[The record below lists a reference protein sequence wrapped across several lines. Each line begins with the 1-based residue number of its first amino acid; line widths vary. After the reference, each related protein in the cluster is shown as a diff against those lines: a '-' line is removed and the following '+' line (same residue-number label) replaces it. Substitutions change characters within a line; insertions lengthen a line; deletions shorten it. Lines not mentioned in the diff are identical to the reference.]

1 MTPPILSRLLAA
13 LALAILLLSAP
24 AALAQAQETPQPPPE
39 AVAEDRGLVLN
50 PSRMPVEDE
59 RVLLETLGLEEQPP
73 GRLDGFTSYQNPE
86 LGFVVAPG
94 GRSWRDFRSGWSP
107 WILGILI
114 VLALLAVLGL
124 FFVVGSTTGERDP
137 QGRRVP
143 RFGFVDRV
151 VHWTTAI
158 AFVLLALTGLTLVF
172 GRWLIQPLIGDR
184 AFGSLAQAGLVTH
197 NALGFVFLLG
207 ILLMT
212 VMWIRQN
219 IPDRVD
225 LEWFKRG
232 GGILTKEH
240 IPAGKFNGGQKAIFW
255 ITVLGGLAMGASG
268 ILLLLPIATIGMG
281 GMQVAHG
288 IHTIVAALMIATI
301 IGHVY
306 LGTVGVAGAFDAM
319 WKGHVDRQWARVH
332 HPLWLER
339 SPARDE
345 HPSP

>member
-1 MTPPILSRLLAA
+1 MTLPILSRLLAA
-13 LALAILLLSAP
+13 LALAILVLSAP
-24 AALAQAQETPQPPPE
+24 AALAQQTPQPPPE
-39 AVAEDRGLVLN
+39 AFAEDRGLVEN
-50 PSRMPVEDE
+50 PSRIPVEDE
-59 RVLLETLGLEEQPP
+59 RVLLETLGLTEQPP
-73 GRLDGFTSYQNPE
+73 GRIDGFTSFQNQE

-94 GRSWRDFRSGWSP
+94 GRTWRDFRSGWSP

-114 VLALLAVLGL
+114 ALALLAVLGL

-158 AFVLLALTGLTLVF
+158 AFVVLALTGLTLVF
-172 GRWLIQPLIGDR
+172 GRWLLQPLIGDR

-225 LEWFKRG
+225 LEWFRRG

-281 GMQVAHG
+281 GMQIAHG
-288 IHTIVAALMIATI
+288 VHVIVAALMIATI

-339 SPARDE
+339 PPARDE